1 MTPPSQGAFWSW
13 SLERY
18 EREGAAALLLRLQDD
33 FDFNVN
39 ILMWCCW
46 YAEHYGA
53 APAAVLHEA
62 VRAEEKFN
70 TKVTARLRAARR
82 WLKKAGHD
90 DVQKDC
96 EELRALIKEAELRAE
111 KIEQAR
117 LEALAPAAEK
127 QSPPPRPLDA
137 AKANLAAYAR
147 LAEAPAEALAALP
160 ETLMGNS
167 LPNGASAPP
176 VQQDRK

>member
-1 MTPPSQGAFWSW
+1 MNAHLKGAFWSW

-33 FDFNVN
+33 FNLNVN

-46 YAEHYGA
+46 YAEHHGV
-53 APAAVLHEA
+53 APAGIMNEA
-62 VRAEEKFN
+62 VRSEEKFN

-82 WLKKAGHD
+82 WLKKAGNGAE
-90 DVQKDC
+90 KDC

-117 LEALAPAAEK
+117 LEALAPAQKEPS
-127 QSPPPRPLDA
+127 QPPRPLDA
-137 AKANLAAYAR
+137 AKANLAAYGR
-147 LAEAPAEALAALP
+147 LVAAPAEAFASLP
-160 ETLMGNS
+160 KTLMGNS
-167 LPNGASAPP
+167 LQDAPTAPP
-176 VQQDRK
+176 IEQD